1 MKIFKAYSAG
11 VVSAVKSKRMTT
23 LIYAVTLLLALVLAI
38 PFHNALS
45 IRAGN
50 TMALSSMV
58 KHFDYTTYTDFMRQA
73 GRALSPLLVEA
84 FWMGVFYLIFT
95 IFFSGGVLTVLN
107 EQNSFTIKNF
117 LSGCGK
123 YFFRFLRLAIYMI
136 ISEVIIVS
144 LLMFAMGAILAG
156 AYPAVQTEAS
166 LFYIFV
172 AGSIIG
178 ILLLILLLNISDY
191 AKIIL
196 FRDDSKKVFKSIW
209 GSIKFVFR
217 HFFGAYTLFLLL
229 LIAPVIF
236 FILYLWLDSSI
247 GMVSGITIFIMFLIQ
262 QILIWLRTWVKIWFL
277 GGELS
282 YFDMIRQSKKV
293 EIEENPL
300 HQIDNQSPDVLES
313 PLTT

>member
-11 VVSAVKSKRMTT
+11 VVAAAKSKRMTT
-23 LIYAVTLLLALVLAI
+23 LIYAITFILALILAI

-50 TMALSSMV
+50 SMALSSMI

-73 GRALSPLLVEA
+73 GKALSPLLAEA

-95 IFFSGGVLTVLN
+95 IFFSGGVLAVLN
-107 EQNSFTIKNF
+107 EQNNFTIKNF

-123 YFFRFLRLAIYMI
+123 YFFRFLRLAVYMV
-136 ISEVIIVS
+136 ISEAIILS
-144 LLMFAMGAILAG
+144 LLMFANGAVLAA
-156 AYPAVQTEAS
+156 AYPSVKTEAS
-166 LFYIFV
+166 LFYIFLI
-172 AGSIIG
+172 GSIIG
-178 ILLLILLLNISDY
+178 ILLLILLLSISDY

-196 FRDDSKKVFKSIW
+196 YRDDSKKVFKSIW
-209 GSIKFVFR
+209 WSIKFLFR
-217 HFFGAYTLFLLL
+217 HFFGAYTLFLFL

-236 FILYLWLDSSI
+236 FILYFLLDSSI

-262 QILIWLRTWVKIWFL
+262 QIFIWLRTWVKIWFL

-282 YFDMIRQSKKV
+282 YFDMVRQSKIM
-293 EIEENPL
+293 EAEENPL
-300 HQIDNQSPDVLES
+300 DQKDNQSPDILES
-313 PLTT
+313 PRTT